1 MNKSGVEIVKDLW
14 TIQDWQKAYV
24 NKQITLE
31 GLIDYVKS
39 IQNDDHAWIEIA
51 SAEQIQM
58 QIEALQNQVL
68 KNLSIENLP
77 LYGVPFAVKDNID
90 VAGFHTT
97 GACKE
102 AEYLATTDATVVA
115 KLKQAGA
122 IVIGKT
128 NLDQF
133 ATGLV
138 GVRSPYGAVKNSF
151 NPKYISGGSSS
162 GSSVAVANGIVPFSL
177 GTDTA
182 GSGRVP
188 AGHNNIIGL
197 KPTKGWFSTSGLIPA
212 CRTID
217 VISIFTLTADDAW
230 SVASVMQGYDE
241 NDEYSQHHPA
251 STPTQFSKGKIAI
264 PAQLEF
270 YGDIQTEKAFSIAI
284 ERVKTLGYQV
294 EAIDFTIF
302 NELAQAL
309 YNDAWVAERTVAV
322 EKIVR
327 REQAHPVIAQIIS
340 QADKFKATDALQ
352 AEYNRAVLA
361 RKTNQALAPYD
372 ALMVPTAP
380 TIYTIADV
388 EADPIVKNSH
398 MGAYTNFVNFADL
411 SAIALP
417 NVMRQDG
424 LPSGVT
430 FIAPAWHDQ
439 ALASF
444 AQQWQAIST
453 LPLGKSEQN
462 YQKNTEIQ
470 SKNSVKLAVVGAHL
484 TGMPLNFQLTT
495 RSGILLKKTKTASSY
510 KLFALKNT
518 TPPKPGLQ
526 FDATGTSIIV
536 EVWDIPLANFGAIV
550 AEVPAP
556 LGIGNVQLEDGTWVK
571 GFICENYAIQEA
583 IEISHLGGWRAYIQL
598 LNSSSN
604 QAPNQTNT
612 TAHRNEIGGVS
623 V

>member
-1 MNKSGVEIVKDLW
+1 MRSKVVQDLW
-14 TIQDWQKAYV
+14 TIQDWKIAYT

-31 GLIDYVKS
+31 GLVDYVKTFN
-39 IQNDDHAWIEIA
+39 NDNHAWIEIA
-51 SAEQIQM
+51 SAEQIQA
-58 QIEALQNQVL
+58 QIELL
-68 KNLSIENLP
+68 KHKNVADLP

-97 GACKE
+97 AACQE
-102 AEYLATTDATVVA
+102 AAYLATTDATVIA
-115 KLKQAGA
+115 KLKSAGA
-122 IVIGKT
+122 VVVGKT

-138 GVRSPYGAVKNSF
+138 GVRSPFGAVKNSF
-151 NPKYISGGSSS
+151 NPEYISGGSSS
-162 GSSVAVANGIVPFSL
+162 GSSVAVANGTVPFSL

-188 AGHNNIIGL
+188 AGHNNIVGL
-197 KPTKGWFSTSGLIPA
+197 KPTKGWFSTTGLIPA

-217 VISIFTLTADDAW
+217 VISIFALTADDAW

-241 NDEYSQHHPA
+241 SDEYSRVHPA
-251 STPTQFSKGKIAI
+251 NVPTHFSKGKIAI

-270 YGDIQTEKAFSIAI
+270 YGDAEAEKAFESAI
-284 ERVKTLGYQV
+284 ERVKKLGY
-294 EAIDFTIF
+294 EFESIDFTIF
-302 NELAQAL
+302 NQLAQAL

-322 EKIVR
+322 EKMVT
-327 REQAHPVIAQIIS
+327 REQAHPVIAQIIA
-340 QADKFKATDALQ
+340 QADKFKATDALK

-361 RKTNQALAPYD
+361 RKINLALQPYD

-380 TIYTIADV
+380 TIYTIAEV

-411 SAIALP
+411 SALALP
-417 NVMRQDG
+417 NVMRADG

-439 ALASF
+439 ALANF
-444 AQQWQAIST
+444 AQQWQSETALT
-453 LPLGKSEQN
+453 LGKSNQT
-462 YQKNTEIQ
+462 YHKSLEIQ
-470 SKNSVKLAVVGAHL
+470 SSHAVKLAVVGAHL
-484 TGMPLNFQLTT
+484 SGMPLNFQLTT
-495 RSGILLKKTKTASSY
+495 RQGVLLKKTKTAASY

-526 FDATGTSIIV
+526 FDLAGQSIDI
-536 EVWDIPLANFGAIV
+536 EVWEIPIARFGEIV

-556 LGIGNVQLEDGTWVK
+556 LGIGNLQLEDGTWVK
-571 GFICENYAIQEA
+571 GFICENYAITDA
-583 IEISHLGGWRAYIQL
+583 IDISHLGGWRAYIHSLQ
-598 LNSSSN
+598 
-604 QAPNQTNT
+604 QNT
-612 TAHRNEIGGVS
+612 STSQVKEIGGVS